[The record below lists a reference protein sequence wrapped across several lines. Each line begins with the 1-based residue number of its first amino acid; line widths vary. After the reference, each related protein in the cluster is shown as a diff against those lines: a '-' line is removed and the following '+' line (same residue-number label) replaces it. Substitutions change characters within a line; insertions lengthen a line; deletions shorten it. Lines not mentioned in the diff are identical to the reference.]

1 MGEKTSR
8 EMAEYRAD
16 EGGRGSGCES
26 LGPEVGCVFRSRISA
41 WSRKKKQKLQVVN
54 FRVQRPHSALC
65 CSLLT
70 AAPVQVL
77 GWLRPERRSHPLM
90 VGWKL

>member
-1 MGEKTSR
+1 MHV
-8 EMAEYRAD
+8 
-16 EGGRGSGCES
+16 
-26 LGPEVGCVFRSRISA
+26 PISNQRLV
-41 WSRKKKQKLQVVN
+41 SQKKKKKKKGLQVVN

-77 GWLRPERRSHPLM
+77 GWLRPERRSHSPSALM